1 MADSCQCMARATTI
15 LWGDWPPT
23 NKNKWKKK
31 SQHQSPTWEM
41 SIFICFKVVVCDAE
55 GGKKRHIKIS

>member
-31 SQHQSPTWEM
+31 ISAPITNLGDVNFHMFQS
-41 SIFICFKVVVCDAE
+41 
-55 GGKKRHIKIS
+55 GGV